1 MPKWNINLTIPLLD
15 AKYAFAEIVDG
26 EIIQIDSTDS
36 STIQV
41 EFGGELT
48 EETIGREYLT
58 VPGASPNAVNQEISV
73 PTISDIITLPIELDT
88 SISLPL
94 EFSLFSE
101 GQTIR
106 GSDWNFAISP
116 LEAEINDKFPIK
128 LADVPLNSAFASAEI
143 TFLSPKKIVI
153 TGDVDDQ
160 NNKFRSQISI
170 SDFPENTGIDSAKV
184 RIFTTQTTPTGDSKV
199 IILAIHNHDKG
210 SDPSNSWT
218 SAEQITFLKDSL
230 LVDGTLKFSLLLF
243 WKKPESIDEIIIGE
257 NDPTIALDFGISI
270 TNPDS
275 LVVEMKPG
283 ESMIDPSVFESPSF
297 SANSSG
303 EQECGANAVYS
314 GKMVGLEQKA
324 YGASNKF
331 TFGPDGKEINS
342 TLPFPVDFKMAF
354 KNFHPP
360 AGEDSVKYEAILKK
374 GVTYEKQTIEINE
387 YEFKHRSGTYGETQT
402 DPLVVE

>member
-1 MPKWNINLTIPLLD
+1 MKRSLPIVPFFLLAVHLSCDFQNPSDFEVPKWNINLTIPLLD
-15 AKYAFAEIVDG
+15 ENYAFADIVDG
-26 EIIQIDSTDS
+26 KTIQIDSTDS

-58 VPGASPNAVNQEISV
+58 VPGASPDAVNQEISV

-94 EFSLFSE
+94 DFSNFSE
-101 GQTIR
+101 GQTIT
-106 GSDWNFAISP
+106 GSVWDSAITP

-160 NNKFRSQISI
+160 NNKFSSQISI

-210 SDPSNSWT
+210 SDGFIVS
-218 SAEQITFLKDSL
+218 
-230 LVDGTLKFSLLLF
+230 
-243 WKKPESIDEIIIGE
+243 
-257 NDPTIALDFGISI
+257 
-270 TNPDS
+270 
-275 LVVEMKPG
+275 
-283 ESMIDPSVFESPSF
+283 
-297 SANSSG
+297 
-303 EQECGANAVYS
+303 
-314 GKMVGLEQKA
+314 
-324 YGASNKF
+324 
-331 TFGPDGKEINS
+331 
-342 TLPFPVDFKMAF
+342 
-354 KNFHPP
+354 
-360 AGEDSVKYEAILKK
+360 
-374 GVTYEKQTIEINE
+374 
-387 YEFKHRSGTYGETQT
+387 
-402 DPLVVE
+402 